1 MERTEEQKIIQE
13 PGMVILG
20 GDKYEIKPLVIK
32 EAAPWRRK
40 FVELF
45 ANISALASITSD
57 NPEGFISAMKEV
69 LLEKPDKLAD
79 LFFEYTKLDRT
90 EIESKATTVEM
101 VKAFEEVFA
110 LEAPFFGSAIQAIV
124 NMGKSLR

>member
-1 MERTEEQKIIQE
+1 MRTEEQKIIQ
-13 PGMVILG
+13 GHIVVILG
-20 GDKYEIKPLVIK
+20 GVEYNVKPLVIK

-45 ANISALASITSD
+45 TNISALASVTSD
-57 NPEGFISAMKEV
+57 NPEGFDSAMKEV

-79 LFFEYTKLDRT
+79 LFFEYTKLDRA
-90 EIESKATTVEM
+90 EIEGKATTIEM

-110 LEAPFFGSAIQAIV
+110 LEAPFFGSAVKAIV
-124 NMGKSLR
+124 NMEKSLR